1 MDTDKIFN
9 ESIHPQST
17 ENADAAHFIVLN
29 DPKAGIFKIVP
40 QNRKTTD
47 FYDQIT
53 PDKKEWKRLKDS
65 IEELE
70 EYKESTVRLQDVLY
84 LIENHDNGN
93 YLLTEIKNGNKP
105 YSVKKQE
112 NNKNLTISFEAA
124 SDGLWF
130 LDFSNNDVLYSDGYY
145 KMLGYEAGEFEAT
158 FDSWANLI
166 HPEDKKKALKTADSW
181 LNQRSEHYENTF
193 RLKQKD
199 GTYKWIRSIGI
210 VAERNN
216 EGKIIQII
224 GRHEDISKQK
234 EIDIIKE
241 SQNKQYIEL
250 FDNQPIALWQEDFSE
265 VWKFTEGA
273 KRSGKKL
280 NYETLQEDEKLLNEL
295 ASKVKIIR
303 CNKEAYQQID
313 RNSKNENLA
322 NLLKPEVLTVFA
334 GQVMTIY
341 EGKTQTRFEYS
352 CTTNETNRSYI
363 LNWRAEPG
371 FEKDYSRVIV
381 SVTEVTELKDAKK
394 ALKISKERLKVAFE
408 GTLDGL
414 WDWDLNSNKA
424 FHSEQFARMLG
435 FEPDELPYT
444 SEAWSQLLH
453 PDDIKYAYQKVNDY
467 LSGKNSKYESVF
479 RMKTKDGHYKWIKG
493 RGKFVRGTDGQPERF
508 IGFNTDITAQK
519 NAEDRLERSEHLLK
533 NTLNSINEV
542 VIFLDSDYTI
552 KLANHA
558 AARILNIPLYQFE
571 GRKCYELLYGR
582 DSICPD
588 CPAEKTLKTKT
599 IQTALRHRPDGTVLD
614 RKVYPA
620 IIDRK
625 LTGAVIVSRDI
636 SKQVQDERE
645 ILQSRNL
652 AKENEAKW
660 ELLYHNMPNASLQVN
675 NQYIIEDV
683 NEVTCRI
690 TGYSREELIGQ
701 RCDIIC
707 PKGPHKCPVFDLG
720 KSKIDNNETK
730 VKTKDGTFVPV
741 LKSCRRFQHEG
752 TDIIIENFQDISH
765 IKKIEHELVKA
776 RDKAEESDRLKSAF
790 LANMSHEIRTPMNG
804 IMGFAELL
812 RQPNLS
818 TDEQDV
824 YLDVIRKSGKR
835 MLNIISDLID
845 ISRIESGSTELFE
858 EETHTGQM
866 LFDLFTFFEPEAKN
880 KGIKLINNWP
890 KEGCTIITDKTKL
903 NQILSNLIKNA
914 IKYTHQGK
922 IEIGCKKVD
931 CLLSFYVKDTGIGI
945 PKELHAKVFERFRQ
959 AEISVARQY
968 EGAGLGLSICQAYAK
983 LLGGEIKLES
993 EAGNG
998 SCFYLELPCKP
1009 ILQTDSIK
1017 YSEQSIK
1024 TSKKLINV
1032 LIAEDDEDNYFL
1044 LHEFLSKNNV
1054 RCIHALDGIE
1064 AFEMVRSNS
1073 DVQLVLMDIKMPRM
1087 DGFEATR
1094 RIRDIKPNLP
1104 VIAQTAF
1111 ASEDDK
1117 VLALESGCS
1126 DYISKPI
1133 RLAELYDMI
1142 LKYHI

>member
-1 MDTDKIFN
+1 MDTDKIFT
-9 ESIHPQST
+9 ESTHSQST
-17 ENADAAHFIVLN
+17 ENADAAHFVVLN
-29 DPKAGIFKIVP
+29 DPKTGNFKIIP
-40 QNRKTTD
+40 QNGKTTD
-47 FYDQIT
+47 FDDQIT
-53 PDKKEWKRLKDS
+53 PDKKEWKRLKDG
-65 IEELE
+65 IKELE
-70 EYKESTVRLQDVLY
+70 EFNESTVRLQDDLY
-84 LIENHDNGN
+84 LIENQDNGN
-93 YLLTEIKNGNKP
+93 YLLTEIKTGNNITGEKRTG
-105 YSVKKQE
+105 

-130 LDFSNNDVLYSDGYY
+130 LDFLNNDVLYSDEYY
-145 KMLGYEAGEFEAT
+145 KMLGYEVGEFDAT

-166 HPEDKKKALKTADSW
+166 HPDDKKKALDIADQWIKKRTS
-181 LNQRSEHYENTF
+181 HYENTF
-193 RLKQKD
+193 RLRRKD
-199 GTYKWIRSIGI
+199 GTYSWIRSIGI

-216 EGKIIQII
+216 HGEIIRII
-224 GRHEDISKQK
+224 GRHKDISEEKRQ
-234 EIDIIKE
+234 EGE
-241 SQNKQYIEL
+241 RKQYIEL

-273 KRSGKKL
+273 KKTGKNLSLEILK
-280 NYETLQEDEKLLNEL
+280 NDVNLLNEL
-295 ASKVKIIR
+295 SSKVKIIR

-322 NLLKPEVLTVFA
+322 NLLAPEVLPVFA
-334 GQVMTIY
+334 GQVMAIF
-341 EGKTQTRFEYS
+341 EGKTQSHFEYS
-352 CTTNETNRSYI
+352 CTTDETNRSFI
-363 LNWRAEPG
+363 LHWRAEPG
-371 FEKDYSRVIV
+371 FENDYSRVIV
-381 SVTEVTELKDAKK
+381 SVTEVTELNEAKK
-394 ALKISKERLKVAFE
+394 ALKISEERLKVAFE

-467 LSGKNSKYESVF
+467 LSGKSSKYESVF

-493 RGKFVRGTDGQPERF
+493 RGKFVTDPDGQPERF

-519 NAEDRLERSEHLLK
+519 NAEDRLEHSEHLLK
-533 NTLNSINEV
+533 TTLNSINEV
-542 VIFLDSDYTI
+542 VLFLDPDYTI

-571 GRKCYELLYGR
+571 GRKCYDLLYGR

-599 IQTALRHRPDGTVLD
+599 IQTSLRNRPDGTILD

-620 IIDRK
+620 IIDRT
-625 LTGAVIVSRDI
+625 LTGAVIVARDI
-636 SKQVQDERE
+636 TKQVLDEKE

-660 ELLYHNMPNASLQVN
+660 KLLYYNMPNASVQVN

-690 TGYSREELIGQ
+690 TGYSKKELIGQ

-720 KSKIDNNETK
+720 KLKIDNDETT
-730 VKTKDGTFVPV
+730 VKAKDGTFVPV

-765 IKKIEHELVKA
+765 IKKIEHELVEA

-845 ISRIESGSTELFE
+845 ISRIEAGSTEIHE

-866 LFDLFTFFEPEAKN
+866 LFDLFTFFKPEAKN
-880 KGIKLINNWP
+880 KGITLINNWP

-922 IEIGCKKVD
+922 IEIGCKKDD
-931 CLLSFYVKDTGIGI
+931 CLLTFYVKDTGIGI

-959 AEISVARQY
+959 AELSVARQY

-983 LLGGEIKLES
+983 LLGGEIELES
-993 EAGNG
+993 EPGKG
-998 SCFYLELPCKP
+998 SCFYLKLPCKP
-1009 ILQTDSIK
+1009 IKPMESKETFGR
-1017 YSEQSIK
+1017 SIK
-1024 TSKKLINV
+1024 TSEKLINI

-1054 RCIHALDGIE
+1054 RCLHALDGIE
-1064 AFEMVRSNS
+1064 AVEIVRSNE
-1073 DVQLVLMDIKMPRM
+1073 DIQLVLMDIKMPRM

-1117 VLALESGCS
+1117 VLALEAGCY